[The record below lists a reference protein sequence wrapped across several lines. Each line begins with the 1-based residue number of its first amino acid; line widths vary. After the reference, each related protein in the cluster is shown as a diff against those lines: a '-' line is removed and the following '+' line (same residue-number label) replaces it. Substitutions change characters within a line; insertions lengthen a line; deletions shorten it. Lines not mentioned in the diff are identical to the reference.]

1 MNIPTHR
8 SFQQAST
15 FLDVP
20 LKFYDT
26 VMLQERV
33 KYVINIFMEDEKKM
47 GERVTQ
53 GVVRGTGGVQV
64 LGGFPV
70 KQFGILMMRAHYVLL
85 CLRILMVF
93 FCIWVLICG
102 AVMASHY
109 SYGSRETLIIAI
121 ILDALLMVFCIFLI
135 IDVLKRYYLQFPVL
149 TYATFIAIVVA
160 GIVAWMTTA
169 SATVDILATL
179 TIGNAWHTVTCLMI
193 DFMTQRYA
201 AGPSQLFYTQTSST
215 QTHTRSAVIQNNRH
229 VDTNDG

>member
-85 CLRILMVF
+85 CLRILMV
-93 FCIWVLICG
+93 
-102 AVMASHY
+102 
-109 SYGSRETLIIAI
+109 
-121 ILDALLMVFCIFLI
+121 
-135 IDVLKRYYLQFPVL
+135 L

>member
-1 MNIPTHR
+1 M
-8 SFQQAST
+8 
-15 FLDVP
+15 
-20 LKFYDT
+20 
-26 VMLQERV
+26 
-33 KYVINIFMEDEKKM
+33 KKD

-121 ILDALLMVFCIFLI
+121 ILDALLM
-135 IDVLKRYYLQFPVL
+135 L

-179 TIGNAWHTVTCLMI
+179 TIVRQCMAHSNMPYDRFH
-193 DFMTQRYA
+193 DA
-201 AGPSQLFYTQTSST
+201 AICSGSKSTFYTQTSST